1 MLGQFTR
8 KHEANSSLDLSGG
21 EGGLLVV
28 AGKTRSL
35 RRNTIEDIVD
45 EGVHDGHASL
55 GDTSLLVNLL
65 EHLVDVRRVRL
76 DSLLASCA
84 GGLLGGLDA
93 LLAGSFCHFDE

>member
-1 MLGQFTR
+1 MFGEFTR
-8 KHEANSSLDLSGG
+8 KHETNSSLDLSGRKSR
-21 EGGLLVV
+21 LLVV
-28 AGKTRSL
+28 TSKTGSL
-35 RRNTIEDIVD
+35 RGNTIEDIVN

-93 LLAGSFCHFDE
+93 LLAGSFCHVND